1 MKICTEC
8 GAQLSDDTRFCTSC
22 GASLADAQVVPGE
35 PEAKAEPVEEKKEEI
50 KEEASEVKSEDI
62 TSEAEAVS
70 EDAAKA
76 DAVVTETVSEV
87 KESVAEE
94 IPAAN
99 TAAAATA
106 AAVMVNPES
115 ASSGYSYEAPKE
127 NTYSGNDAG
136 VYTPPSGSKSG
147 IQERNIGICIL
158 LWFVTCGIYT
168 LYWVYKLN
176 EEINR
181 LSDHFMRFLCMVL
194 DVQDGRESRQ
204 DEGGSERKY
213 QYHLSSPFDIR
224 SRYRKYCSYAG

>member
-1 MKICTEC
+1 M
-8 GAQLSDDTRFCTSC
+8 
-22 GASLADAQVVPGE
+22 
-35 PEAKAEPVEEKKEEI
+35 
-50 KEEASEVKSEDI
+50 KSEDI
-62 TSEAEAVS
+62 TSEAEAIS
-70 EDAAKA
+70 EDEAKA

-181 LSDHFMRFLCMVL
+181 LSDTKDGTSSGLVL
-194 DVQDGRESRQ
+194 
-204 DEGGSERKY
+204 
-213 QYHLSSPFDIR
+213 LFDII
-224 SRYRKYCSYAG
+224 SCGFYAWYGCSGWARE